1 MLVTFS
7 CEEYE
12 NITMFGDV
20 AKKLLSLMGHSAA
33 IPGALVADDIP
44 AALSNLKKGIEQ
56 DSSENS
62 AENQQDYEDDE
73 PPISLA
79 HRAVPLIGMLEAAAK
94 KKCSILWK

>member
-20 AKKLLSLMGHSAA
+20 AKALISMMGHSAA
-33 IPGALVADDIP
+33 IPGAILAKEVP
-44 AALSNLKKGIEQ
+44 TALSSLKENLAQQKQEDGIVG
-56 DSSENS
+56 
-62 AENQQDYEDDE
+62 NQGDEEE

-79 HRAVPLIGMLEAAAK
+79 HRAVPLIAMLESASK
-94 KKCSILWK
+94 HQCNVMWK

>member
-20 AKKLLSLMGHSAA
+20 AKKLLSLMGHSATV
-33 IPGALVADDIP
+33 PGAIVADDIP
-44 AALSNLKKGIEQ
+44 VALSNLKKGIKQ
-56 DSSENS
+56 DNFGNNSEN
-62 AENQQDYEDDE
+62 QLDDEDDE

-79 HRAVPLIGMLEAAAK
+79 HRAVPLIGMLEAAIK
-94 KKCSILWK
+94 KKCSIMWK